1 MIPAL
6 LALPTATS
14 VAGNVIGGV
23 VGGVMN
29 AIAPSKSEPAAPPFS
44 PYIDRVATPTAPSL
58 TSPGTLRSGDW
69 SQMDGTTLKNWAQ
82 GLAGHH
88 IDATDATGRTIS
100 GVVSNVSPL
109 GHDLSLTVGGHLVT
123 LSQLKQISWSSSAV

>member
-6 LALPTATS
+6 LAVPAATS
-14 VAGNVIGGV
+14 LVGGV

-29 AIAPSKSEPAAPPFS
+29 AIAPSHSEPAAPSFS

-58 TSPGTLRSGDW
+58 NSAGTLRSEQWGE
-69 SQMDGTTLKNWAQ
+69 MDGTSLKNWAQ

-109 GHDLSLTVGGHLVT
+109 GHDLSLNVGGRLVT
-123 LSQLKQISWSSSAV
+123 LSQLKQISWSSAAV